1 MPMPWGLIAAA
12 CIGMFAATA
21 SGSIRSPFLPD
32 MAVDFTASLPAIANL
47 FGVTSVAWGTSAF
60 LAGRYSDRIGR
71 RPFLL
76 GAPLVL
82 AAGMVGVATVTEY
95 WFLVACVLFSGFACG
110 SFTATS
116 MAEVS
121 LRTEN
126 NQRGRAL
133 GWVMSGQSLTLLIGV
148 PLAAWLGALV
158 GWRGVHLAI
167 AGLAVFSS
175 VCVFI
180 AIRRYREQRSTSTE
194 KKAVVPLLEA
204 LSGPLVR
211 LFAALVVER
220 VCFGLSTF
228 YYPAYLRTAY
238 DLEIDEVALPLLVFA
253 VGNIAGTIIGG
264 YVADKFPYRR
274 INFAVMLL
282 ASGGFALPWFYW
294 QPGLGVTITL
304 GVMFSVFN
312 ALGRPS
318 LLAAMADVPE
328 KVRGVVMGLNS
339 SIASIGWLTAAL
351 VGGWLYSSVGFE
363 GFGIL
368 MVVMSVAG
376 ALMVIPDSRLLS
388 HK

>member
-1 MPMPWGLIAAA
+1 MGHQRI
-12 CIGMFAATA
+12 
-21 SGSIRSPFLPD
+21 SGGPVFGPYRS
-32 MAVDFTASLPAIANL
+32 
-47 FGVTSVAWGTSAF
+47 TSVSLGCSTGARGWDGGGCHGYRILVSRCLRIVF
-60 LAGRYSDRIGR
+60 RFRVRFVYGNVHGRS
-71 RPFLL
+71 
-76 GAPLVL
+76 
-82 AAGMVGVATVTEY
+82 VA
-95 WFLVACVLFSGFACG
+95 
-110 SFTATS
+110 
-116 MAEVS
+116 
-121 LRTEN
+121 RTEN

-282 ASGGFALPWFYW
+282 ASGGFALP
-294 QPGLGVTITL
+294 LV
-304 GVMFSVFN
+304 
-312 ALGRPS
+312 
-318 LLAAMADVPE
+318 LLAAWIGCDHHARCDVFGLQC
-328 KVRGVVMGLNS
+328 VRTAI
-339 SIASIGWLTAAL
+339 IA
-351 VGGWLYSSVGFE
+351 GGYGRCSRK
-363 GFGIL
+363 
-368 MVVMSVAG
+368 G
-376 ALMVIPDSRLLS
+376 ARSCDGAQ
-388 HK
+388 